1 MNSAGDVQTVTSL
14 VFKTQN
20 YYFLNMTIEQKKI
33 SLINWITTLEDETVI
48 NQIEGFRK
56 TSLNQLPREIIELL
70 TMSAAEK
77 EEDCIEH
84 TNVQDILDVKEE

>member
-1 MNSAGDVQTVTSL
+1 
-14 VFKTQN
+14 
-20 YYFLNMTIEQKKI
+20 MTIEQRKI
-33 SLINWITTLEDETVI
+33 SLINWITNLEDETII

-56 TSLNQLPREIIELL
+56 TSLNLLPKEIVELL

-84 TNVQDILDVKEE
+84 TSVQDILDMNEE